1 VVHGIPRYRLA
12 ARLEGLTRTL
22 PAAIVIDD
30 LTHRRCG
37 ETVADF
43 RPRDDV
49 RLEGRDGL
57 FRVWFQAVRGES
69 D

>member
-1 VVHGIPRYRLA
+1 
-12 ARLEGLTRTL
+12 
-22 PAAIVIDD
+22 VIDD
-30 LTHRRCG
+30 LTHQRCA

-57 FRVWFQAVRGES
+57 FRVWFHAVREEAIEGTPLATGAS
-69 D
+69 AL